1 MLKQIVD
8 LPDYVKDTKS
18 GAILLKKREK
28 PQDIEIKNLINR
40 VKILEENQKIIL
52 NILKQITQKD
62 NIND

>member
-28 PQDIEIKNLINR
+28 PQDIEMRNLINR

-52 NILKQITQKD
+52 NILKQITQKY

>member
-52 NILKQITQKD
+52 NILKQITQKV